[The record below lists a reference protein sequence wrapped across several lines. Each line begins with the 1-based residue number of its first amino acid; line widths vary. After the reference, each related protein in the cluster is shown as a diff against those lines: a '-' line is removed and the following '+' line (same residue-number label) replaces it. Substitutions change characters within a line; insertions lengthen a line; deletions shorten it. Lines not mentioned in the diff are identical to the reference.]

1 MQLIRI
7 TYMSRPTALARQPSF
22 DAAVAGLKEQSQRDN
37 LRHGLTGALLVSPTW
52 FIQVLEGGEAAA
64 TDLMDRIS
72 RDPRHQ
78 DIRVFEQ
85 RPVAERLF
93 GPFAMHVDGFDR
105 VDPDLV
111 WRCIDCFERPEVER
125 APLLIRALL
134 QSTRPLFPARKAVG
148 A

>member
-1 MQLIRI
+1 M
-7 TYMSRPTALARQPSF
+7 
-22 DAAVAGLKEQSQRDN
+22 
-37 LRHGLTGALLVSPTW
+37 
-52 FIQVLEGGEAAA
+52 
-64 TDLMDRIS
+64 
-72 RDPRHQ
+72 
-78 DIRVFEQ
+78 RVFEH
-85 RPVAERLF
+85 REVADRLF

>member
-7 TYMSRPTALARQPSF
+7 TYMSRPTDLARRPSF
-22 DAAVAGLKEQSQRDN
+22 GAAVGRLKEQSQRDN

-64 TDLMDRIS
+64 TDLLDRIS
-72 RDPRHQ
+72 RDPRHR
-78 DIRVFEQ
+78 DVRVFEQ
-85 RPVAERLF
+85 RLVEERLF
-93 GPFAMHVDGFDR
+93 GRFAMHVDGFDR

-125 APLLIRALL
+125 PPLLIRALL
-134 QSTRPLFPARKAVG
+134 QSTRPVLPARRAAG